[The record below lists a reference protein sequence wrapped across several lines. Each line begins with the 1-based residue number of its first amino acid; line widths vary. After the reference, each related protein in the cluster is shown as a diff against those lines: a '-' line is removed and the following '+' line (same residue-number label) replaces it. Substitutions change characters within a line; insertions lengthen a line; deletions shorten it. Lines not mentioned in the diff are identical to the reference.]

1 MSVKMTLVMVSVR
14 MKILTERIG
23 RKKGHLPMKR
33 SVFWL
38 SDGSWGGRNTAGT
51 FPGVIGEHMSSP
63 SGVQSLSLSLS
74 THTHSSSGPKGNKRP
89 LIALFQWS

>member
-23 RKKGHLPMKR
+23 RKKGYLPMKR

-74 THTHSSSGPKGNKRP
+74 THTLLLWAKQENKR
-89 LIALFQWS
+89 LLMALFQWS